1 MSEDRLQATRFELK
15 YRVSAATALRVRDFL
30 SSYLVL
36 DEYSAGRP
44 NNSYPI
50 HNIYLDS
57 DELTSYWDVINS
69 NRNRYKLRLRYY
81 DDHPASPVFFE
92 VKRRMNDAIL
102 KQRGPVRPE
111 AVLRLLAGQLPE
123 PGHLLS
129 DQPHSLGAVQQ
140 FCRLMFAS
148 RAVPKMHI
156 TYLRE
161 AWMSAMDDFVRV
173 TLDRE
178 ICGGPHF
185 SSAIT
190 TKIEGYVMPFAPT
203 VILELKFTGKF
214 PNWFRE
220 LVEIFGVMQ
229 CGAAKYADC
238 VALLPEQRLN
248 PGYFPFQRADGVG
261 KFLDR
266 ITSRDV
272 IQNNPKLG

>member
-1 MSEDRLQATRFELK
+1 MSEGRLQLTRFEMK
-15 YRVSAATALRVRDFL
+15 YRVSAATALGVRDFL

-36 DEYSAGRP
+36 DEYSVGRP

-57 DELTSYWDVINS
+57 DELASYWDVINS

-92 VKRRMNDAIL
+92 IKRRMNDAIL

-111 AVLRLLAGQLPE
+111 AVARLLAGQLPE
-123 PGHLLS
+123 QGHLLS

-148 RAVPKMHI
+148 SAVPKLHI

-161 AWMSAMDDFVRV
+161 AWMSATDDFARV

-185 SSAIT
+185 SSLIT
-190 TKIEGYVMPFAPT
+190 TKIEGYVMPFEPQ
-203 VILELKFTGKF
+203 VILELKFTGRF
-214 PNWFRE
+214 PNWFQE
-220 LVEIFGVMQ
+220 LVEVFGVMQ
-229 CGAAKYADC
+229 CGAAKYADSIFQ
-238 VALLPEQRLN
+238 LEEHRLN
-248 PGYFPFQRADGVG
+248 PRGFPFGSAAGAEQV
-261 KFLDR
+261 LDR
-266 ITSRDV
+266 KTSRHLLRNQV
-272 IQNNPKLG
+272 KSG